1 MKYLMPVAASA
12 LALTAG
18 ACAAPTNTAVVTGR
32 LDCPLSVGKMTRV
45 SAAADGKSCLY
56 SEPAGAEITLK
67 LLPVTGGIEPTLAK
81 VETELK
87 AEAGAPAPDAADKT
101 AEADEPP
108 APPAP
113 PATPGAALSQ
123 AEASKSAADA
133 ARVAADAAHDAAVKA
148 EITAKVEDGKA
159 KLDAHGIRIS
169 DDNDSTH
176 VNLPGIHISAEG
188 DKADVRVGPIHVNA
202 NGETAVV
209 KVVKDVRMRGEAL
222 SLQKRGLRASFIYAG
237 EALTGG
243 YKFVGYEASGPK
255 SGPIAIAIVKA
266 KSDASKDHSE
276 IYDDVKRLVRRNG
289 GA

>member
-1 MKYLMPVAASA
+1 MKFLMPVAASA

-32 LDCPLSVGKMTRV
+32 LDCPLSVGEMTRV

-56 SEPAGAEITLK
+56 NEPAGAEITLK
-67 LLPVTGGIEPTLAK
+67 LMSVTGGIEPTLAK
-81 VETELK
+81 IEADLK
-87 AEAGAPAPDAADKT
+87 AEAGAPADTDKT
-101 AEADEPP
+101 AEAGEPT

-113 PATPGAALSQ
+113 PATPAAAMSQ
-123 AEASKSAADA
+123 AEVSKSAADA
-133 ARVAADAAHDAAVKA
+133 ARVTADAARDAAVKA
-148 EITAKVEDGKA
+148 EVVAKVEDGKA

-169 DDNDSTH
+169 DDNESTH